1 MRILYKMLRLCFIY
15 ANYFLKNSNSN
26 FLFAGTIMD
35 LSEQEDLN
43 DRESFEDYQLL
54 QGVVSSDNCNQNVK
68 SY

>member
-1 MRILYKMLRLCFIY
+1 
-15 ANYFLKNSNSN
+15 
-26 FLFAGTIMD
+26 MD